1 MISAT
6 LLGQSVLSGIFA
18 GCLYAML
25 GLGMT
30 LTWRYLKV
38 INLAHF
44 AFVLVAAYLTFQL
57 VGKSGINPL
66 LVAVILIPAFFAA
79 GVAQQAVIEHY
90 KVNEFASIILT
101 FGFAMIAEAAIQWIW
116 SADFQKLEAHY
127 MRGSLRAGP
136 LFLPIADLVMAL
148 IAVALCVATWAA
160 MRFTWLGKALR
171 ASLDN
176 PNIAAAFGVPN
187 RKLSYLVAGA
197 SGASTA
203 IGGIFVALLGTLA
216 PSQIFTWLGV
226 VFAAALLGG
235 LGSPLGIL
243 AAGILLGVSEHVT
256 MAVTAPSWAPVVPF
270 TILMIILIVWPERV

>member
-6 LLGQSVLSGIFA
+6 LLGQSVLSGFFA

-44 AFVLVAAYLTFQL
+44 AFVLIAAYLTFQL
-57 VGKSGINPL
+57 VGKNGMNPL
-66 LVAVILIPAFFAA
+66 LVAVVLIPAFFLA
-79 GVAQQAVIEHY
+79 GVAQQAVIQHY

-101 FGFAMIAEAAIQWIW
+101 FGFAMIAEAALQWFW
-116 SADFQKLEAHY
+116 SADYQKLESHY
-127 MRGSLRAGP
+127 MRGSAKVAG
-136 LFLPIADLVMAL
+136 LFLPVSDIVMSSVA
-148 IAVALCVATWAA
+148 IALCVAVWAA
-160 MRFTWLGKALR
+160 MRFSWLGKALR

-187 RKLSYLVAGA
+187 QRLAYLVAGA

-203 IGGIFVALLGTLA
+203 ISGIFVALLSTLA
-216 PSQIFTWLGV
+216 PSQIFSWLGV

-243 AAGILLGVSEHVT
+243 AAGIMLGVSEHVT